1 MFIEASR
8 NELFICIA
16 VWLHFIHH
24 LLSYCFMMG
33 LCVIK
38 INRYAPGK
46 KIPIS
51 NNIYYLN
58 IDCISSIWTGGFS
71 LRAVCIVLV
80 HDVLLSLKILVF
92 SCFSFAE
99 FLYSIFKIVSILSC
113 SKLSKLCL
121 RVSKVVLV
129 LINSAL
135 HTLMD
140 SSMSFPDVV
149 SRISFTLSCFSLH
162 EFSISV

>member
-8 NELFICIA
+8 NELFICVA

-51 NNIYYLN
+51 NGIYYLN
-58 IDCISSIWTGGFS
+58 IGCISSIWTGGFS

-80 HDVLLSLKILVF
+80 HDFCCLWRFWYFLVLVLQSF
-92 SCFSFAE
+92 SSW
-99 FLYSIFKIVSILSC
+99 FLYSIFKMVSILSC

-129 LINSAL
+129 LINSA
-135 HTLMD
+135 
-140 SSMSFPDVV
+140 
-149 SRISFTLSCFSLH
+149 
-162 EFSISV
+162 